1 VSRDGRRARGD
12 GFAPAARLDALP
24 PGTVLG
30 VVLPDGRRVCLVN
43 VDGTV
48 RALRDEC
55 THQAFPM
62 SAGELRADGSIECAW
77 HGARFDAATGA
88 VRSGPACDALD
99 VYATRVVD
107 GVIEVGPATWL
118 PLPARPP
125 SDGAAESAAPSET
138 TASPAPHP
146 SLPPPRPPSASR

>member
-1 VSRDGRRARGD
+1 MSAAAVG
-12 GFAPAARLDALP
+12 PAAERFVPAAPLADVP

-62 SAGELRADGSIECAW
+62 SAGELRADGTIECAW
-77 HGARFDAATGA
+77 HGARFDVVTGA
-88 VRSGPACDALD
+88 PRCGPACDALD
-99 VYATRVVD
+99 VYEVRVVE
-107 GVIEVGPATWL
+107 GVIEIGPARW
-118 PLPARPP
+118 
-125 SDGAAESAAPSET
+125 
-138 TASPAPHP
+138 
-146 SLPPPRPPSASR
+146 

>member
-62 SAGELRADGSIECAW
+62 SAGELRADGTIECAW

-99 VYATRVVD
+99 VYAVRVVD
-107 GVIEVGPATWL
+107 GAIEVGPATWL
-118 PLPARPP
+118 PAARGA
-125 SDGAAESAAPSET
+125 DGAADAAAPPAA
-138 TASPAPHP
+138 TASPERDP
-146 SLPPPRPPSASR
+146 SPPPPRPSSASR